1 MKVSLDDGITWINTE
16 TVKICKVITDVCSDG
31 ENIVSEIDF
40 SFTNEELITIV
51 WIDNVCEGISS
62 HKYEDI
68 GNKVVS

>member
-16 TVKICKVITDVCSDG
+16 SVKIKVIKDVDSNG

-40 SFTNEELITIV
+40 SFTNEELITVV

-68 GNKVVS
+68 GNKLVS